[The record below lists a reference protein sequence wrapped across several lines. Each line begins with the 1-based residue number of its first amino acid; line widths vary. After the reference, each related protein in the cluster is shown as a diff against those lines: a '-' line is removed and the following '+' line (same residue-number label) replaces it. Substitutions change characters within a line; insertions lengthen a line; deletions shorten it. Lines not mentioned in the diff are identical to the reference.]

1 MNDSKPAPSR
11 ADSTR
16 QQLLD
21 AAAAVFADHYF
32 DGARVTEIAA
42 RAGQPVSAI
51 NYHFGGKLGLY
62 QAMLEQQLAHHLSH
76 WPLIPPGAEALPP
89 PERLRAMIHA
99 LLHRFCAPGAP
110 IPLTRIVARE
120 FAQPTAALNTLIEQV
135 ARPQLTQLAKVIGEL
150 TGERRETR
158 LKRLVL
164 SVVGQCAFYFFARPV
179 VSQLAP
185 GAYADEQSLEQ
196 TADHIADFSLAAL
209 RALAASN
216 DQPLATE
223 QRIDPCVPR

>member
-1 MNDSKPAPSR
+1 MQEPKAQPSR
-11 ADSTR
+11 ADNTR

-32 DGARVTEIAA
+32 DGARVTDIAA

-51 NYHFGGKLGLY
+51 NYHFGGKQGLY
-62 QAMLEQQLAHHLSH
+62 QAMLEQQLAHHLRH

-135 ARPQLTQLAKVIGEL
+135 ARPQLTQLARVIGEL